1 MGRTEESLAEMN
13 RARSLDPPSLSM
25 NFSLGW
31 RLYMA
36 RQYDQAISQLLNTIE
51 ISLRGIGRRRNAIMV
66 ALFLSLLA
74 IPAWAFGG
82 SVLML
87 VVGSY
92 VMQTGVLGVI
102 YASIGQFENIHSK
115 NFSLWPFQPDSAKHP
130 VNAGSSWVPNP
141 LRVAGVRRRS
151 RWGMRRLVAST
162 ASS

>member
-1 MGRTEESLAEMN
+1 MTQVLE
-13 RARSLDPPSLSM
+13 ARFGP
-25 NFSLGW
+25 
-31 RLYMA
+31 
-36 RQYDQAISQLLNTIE
+36 QAIG
-51 ISLRGIGRRRNAIMV
+51 LRNYVEEDHIVGAIIV

-82 SVLML
+82 SVLVL

-92 VMQTGVLGVI
+92 VMQTGVLVVI

-115 NFSLWPFQPDSAKHP
+115 NFSLWPFQSDSAKHP